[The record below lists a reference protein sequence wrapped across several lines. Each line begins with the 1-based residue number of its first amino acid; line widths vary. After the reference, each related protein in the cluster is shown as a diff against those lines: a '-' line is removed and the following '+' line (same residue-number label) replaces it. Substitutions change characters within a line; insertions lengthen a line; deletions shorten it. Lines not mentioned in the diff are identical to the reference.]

1 MTRLATEVVESSHEP
16 HGRRPLVLSAQALTI
31 YLYVLG
37 AFFVTSRLWINPSGR
52 YQVGDPQDADQA
64 TWFVRYAAT
73 AVRHFRLP
81 ALETMT
87 MNAPHGVNLMWNTSF
102 LLPGF

>member
-1 MTRLATEVVESSHEP
+1 VTRLATEVVESAHEP
-16 HGRRPLVLSAQALTI
+16 RRNRGLSLLVSGQALTI
-31 YLYVLG
+31 YLYVAG
-37 AFFVTSRLWINPSGR
+37 AFLVTSRLWVNPTGR

-81 ALETMT
+81 ART
-87 MNAPHGVNLMWNTSF
+87 A
-102 LLPGF
+102 